1 MDIMNKLFGVDIKAS
16 VIVVL
21 EFKTPIPL
29 QLLKLTFSRWRP
41 LLVILS
47 QSNPMIEK
55 SHLPTHKDSLNIIRK
70 KTNPAQVYFS
80 LHFQ

>member
-29 QLLKLTFSRWRP
+29 LLKLTFSRWRP

-55 SHLPTHKDSLNIIRK
+55 SHLPTHKKD
-70 KTNPAQVYFS
+70 FS
-80 LHFQ
+80 VGSKSRTISEHKIH

>member
-29 QLLKLTFSRWRP
+29 EIDIFSMAPSSRNF
-41 LLVILS
+41 VS
-47 QSNPMIEK
+47 
-55 SHLPTHKDSLNIIRK
+55 
-70 KTNPAQVYFS
+70 V
-80 LHFQ
+80 

>member
-1 MDIMNKLFGVDIKAS
+1 MNKSFGVDIKAS

-41 LLVILS
+41 LHVILS

-55 SHLPTHKDSLNIIRK
+55 SHLPTHKKDFSVQNHALFQSIRFTK
-70 KTNPAQVYFS
+70 HN
-80 LHFQ
+80 

>member
-1 MDIMNKLFGVDIKAS
+1 MNKLFGVDIKAS

-29 QLLKLTFSRWRP
+29 QHLKLTFFRWRP

-55 SHLPTHKDSLNIIRK
+55 SHLPTHKISQLVQNHALFQSIRFTK
-70 KTNPAQVYFS
+70 HN
-80 LHFQ
+80 